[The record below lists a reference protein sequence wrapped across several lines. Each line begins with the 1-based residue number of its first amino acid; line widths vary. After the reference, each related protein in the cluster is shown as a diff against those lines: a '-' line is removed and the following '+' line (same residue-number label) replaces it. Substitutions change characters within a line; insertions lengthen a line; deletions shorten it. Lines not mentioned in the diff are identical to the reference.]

1 MSLVK
6 KPEMTE
12 KKVAANRQNQEL
24 CNGPV
29 TDERRERICAALR
42 RFGFDAQKE
51 EVAMRALGEEPADF
65 QELLE
70 GLWGEYNPAGPSQE
84 GVVISLGRAMW
95 LMSRAARMQEGYAV
109 RQAREVSIGR
119 EDRLHV
125 QMMQLRMTAETLR
138 RLVRSVERKHYIT
151 TPEDLEVMK
160 RLHDEGVLKS
170 MGEYH
175 PPQRPGHAANAGFQ
189 PAGSPAAYQPAAEN

>member
-51 EVAMRALGEEPADF
+51 EIAMRALGEEPADF

-70 GLWGEYNPAGPSQE
+70 GLWGEYNPAGASQE
-84 GVVISLGRAMW
+84 GVVISLGRAM
-95 LMSRAARMQEGYAV
+95 LADESRRPHAGGLRRAAGP
-109 RQAREVSIGR
+109 GG
-119 EDRLHV
+119 DH
-125 QMMQLRMTAETLR
+125 
-138 RLVRSVERKHYIT
+138 
-151 TPEDLEVMK
+151 
-160 RLHDEGVLKS
+160 
-170 MGEYH
+170 
-175 PPQRPGHAANAGFQ
+175 RPGG
-189 PAGSPAAYQPAAEN
+189 PAARSDDATEDDGGDFAPARPVGRAQALHHHSRGPGGDEAVAR